1 MSDTKST
8 KATAGQTMLD
18 HLRAKGK
25 KARKAGTATTEELA
39 TVAGIPVKQAYD
51 RLWWMEKKDGT
62 LTSTGTGK
70 ARVWRSTPKVRKGK
84 AESEAVADATEA
96 VTLTPAEAIEA

>member
-1 MSDTKST
+1 MSDTK
-8 KATAGQTMLD
+8 KTAGETMLD

-62 LTSTGTGK
+62 LVSQGTGK
-70 ARVWRSTPKVRKGK
+70 ARVWRTTPKPRK
-84 AESEAVADATEA
+84 AA
-96 VTLTPAEAIEA
+96 AEAPEAEVTAEA

>member
-1 MSDTKST
+1 MSDTK
-8 KATAGQTMLD
+8 KTAGQTMLD

-39 TVAGIPVKQAYD
+39 AVAGIPVKQAYD

-62 LTSTGTGK
+62 LVSSGTGK
-70 ARVWRSTPKVRKGK
+70 ERVWRTTPKPRKAK
-84 AESEAVADATEA
+84 DEAPA
-96 VTLTPAEAIEA
+96 AEAASE

>member
-1 MSDTKST
+1 MSDT

-18 HLRAKGK
+18 HLKAKGK

-39 TVAGIPVKQAYD
+39 IAADIPVKQAYD

-62 LTSTGTGK
+62 LVSTGTGK
-70 ARVWRSTPKVRKGK
+70 ARVWRTTPKARKEK
-84 AESEAVADATEA
+84 AEAPATEG
-96 VTLTPAEAIEA
+96 